1 VAEGRERESEKTMT
15 EQAQTGGEAA
25 LEPIDLTQ
33 SGLKPQTMIA
43 IAVDTA
49 YVAGSGAHQ
58 LQNGIYMMDNH
69 ANIGSENE
77 GQLELS
83 TVCNVGD
90 LVAFRV
96 YPVDQRRETNGG
108 SVVITG
114 IEVKQGDVFGS
125 SGYPRPYEGETYWIG
140 RAEKAGR
147 QTYTMALEV
156 TSPPVPEKRTVNVS
170 WDPFLHTAGS

>member
-1 VAEGRERESEKTMT
+1 MT
-15 EQAQTGGEAA
+15 EQAQTGGEAT

-33 SGLKPQTMIA
+33 PGLKPQTMIA

-49 YVAGSGAHQ
+49 YIAGSDTHH
-58 LQNGIYMMDNH
+58 LQNGIYMMDNR

-77 GQLELS
+77 GQIELS
-83 TVCNVGD
+83 TVCDVGD
-90 LVAFRV
+90 LIGFRV
-96 YPVDQRRETNGG
+96 YPIDQLAAESG
-108 SVVITG
+108 VAVITG
-114 IEVKQGDVFGS
+114 IELKEGDVFGS

-156 TSPPVPEKRTVNVS
+156 TSPPLPEKRTVNVE
-170 WDPFLHTAGS
+170 WDPFLRTAGS